1 MREAATRL
9 LPSDPRARLLAAL
22 ALAFGFA
29 SVRDV
34 ALVPVIATLALGVML
49 AAGEPLRTLRR
60 LRGPALLALAFVAIL
75 PLVSGAT
82 ILWEV
87 GPVRVRA
94 EGLEA
99 GLLIGGRLVSIVA
112 VTLALLASVSPLR
125 LAAALRGVG
134 VPAAMADLA
143 LLTLRYFEE
152 LRGEIARVRLARRLR
167 GGRDGWRSVGEH
179 GLMLAALVIRSQ
191 RRSERIWA
199 AMRLRGYDAIATPP
213 PALDGRDRVVTA
225 LAAAIGIAV
234 FVLGRSL

>member
-1 MREAATRL
+1 MREAPARL
-9 LPSDPRARLLAAL
+9 LPSDPRARLLCAL

-34 ALVPVIATLALGVML
+34 ALVPAIAALAVCVTL
-49 AAGEPLRTLRR
+49 AAGEPRETLRR

-75 PLVSGAT
+75 PLVSGPT
-82 ILWEV
+82 VLWEA
-87 GPVRVRA
+87 GPLRVRA

-112 VTLALLASVSPLR
+112 VTLALLAPVPPLR
-125 LAAALRGVG
+125 LAAGLRGLG
-134 VPAAMADLA
+134 LPATMADLA
-143 LLTLRYFEE
+143 LLTLRYVEE

-179 GLMLAALVIRSQ
+179 GLMLAALLIRSH

-199 AMRLRGYDAIATPP
+199 AMRLRGYDAIAAPP
-213 PALDGRDRVVTA
+213 PAMCARDRIAIV
-225 LAAAIGIAV
+225 LAAAIGLC
-234 FVLGRSL
+234 VLIVGAIP

>member
-1 MREAATRL
+1 MREAAARL
-9 LPSDPRARLLAAL
+9 LPSDPRARLICAL

-29 SVRDV
+29 SVRDA
-34 ALVPVIATLALGVML
+34 ALVPAIAALALGVTL
-49 AAGEPLRTLRR
+49 AAGEPRETLRR
-60 LRGPALLALAFVAIL
+60 MRGPALLALAFVAIL
-75 PLVSGAT
+75 PLVSGST
-82 ILWEV
+82 VLWEA
-87 GPVRVRA
+87 GPVRLRA

-112 VTLALLASVSPLR
+112 VTLALLAPVSPLR
-125 LAAALRGVG
+125 LAAALRGLG

-143 LLTLRYFEE
+143 LLTLRYVEE

-167 GGRDGWRSVGEH
+167 GGRDGWRGVGEH

-199 AMRLRGYDAIATPP
+199 AMRLRGYDAIAAPP
-213 PALDGRDRVVTA
+213 PALGARDRAATA

-234 FVLGRSL
+234 FLMGASP

>member
-1 MREAATRL
+1 MREAPARL

-34 ALVPVIATLALGVML
+34 ALVPVIATLALGVTL
-49 AAGEPLRTLRR
+49 AAEEPRATLRR

-75 PLVSGAT
+75 PLVSGPT
-82 ILWEV
+82 VLWEA
-87 GPVRVRA
+87 GPVRLRA

-99 GLLIGGRLVSIVA
+99 GFLIGGRLVSIVA
-112 VTLALLASVSPLR
+112 VTLALLAPVSPLR
-125 LAAALRGVG
+125 LAAGLRGLG
-134 VPAAMADLA
+134 VPATMADLA

-167 GGRDGWRSVGEH
+167 GGRDGWRGVGEH
-179 GLMLAALVIRSQ
+179 GLVLAALVIRSQ

-199 AMRLRGYDAIATPP
+199 AMRLRGYDAIAAPP
-213 PALDGRDRVVTA
+213 PAMGMRDRAATT

-234 FVLGRSL
+234 FVLSVSL